1 MSSAIPEYHDDHA
14 RSCCRPTG
22 DSITSTLTGK
32 TYTVLDVGILS
43 PREISIADLPDPDSR
58 VLRKGMVGYITCGM
72 KDPKDGETDLL
83 SLLSISANI
92 SAPQPSSATP
102 SISPRI
108 LHRHSSRSS
117 LSSRWSSP
125 ASIH

>member
-1 MSSAIPEYHDDHA
+1 M
-14 RSCCRPTG
+14 
-22 DSITSTLTGK
+22 TGK

-72 KDPKDGETDLL
+72 KDPKDGEIDLL
-83 SLLSISANI
+83 SLLKISANI
-92 SAPQPSSATP
+92 SPPQPSLAIPFT
-102 SISPRI
+102 SPRT
-108 LHRHSSRSS
+108 LLRHSSLSS

-125 ASIH
+125 ASIR